1 MSEMFRMESE
11 QAHYDLV
18 AIFGGENDDP
28 ITPVKFKS
36 PKLQWL
42 FRNALRTVA
51 ILELLDATIHKRLPA
66 SQFEPTPRSK
76 HCAGRMTKRP
86 EHFLGP
92 FRP

>member
-11 QAHYDLV
+11 QAHHDLV
-18 AIFGGENDDP
+18 ATFGARTMT

-51 ILELLDATIHKRLPA
+51 ILELLDATIHKRLLA
-66 SQFEPTPRSK
+66 SQW
-76 HCAGRMTKRP
+76 
-86 EHFLGP
+86 
-92 FRP
+92 